1 MCVLLGQVP
10 WHRHSLKSMSSA
22 RGEVLLANFNKAFL
36 ISNNWVTREELML
49 LFLLLLEVN
58 SRAAGCGATLPL
70 GCECSWLTQQ
80 LLVE

>member
-1 MCVLLGQVP
+1 
-10 WHRHSLKSMSSA
+10 MSSA

-36 ISNNWVTREELML
+36 ISNNWVTHEELML

-58 SRAAGCGATLPL
+58 ARAAGCGATLPL
-70 GCECSWLTQQ
+70 GCECSWFTQQ